1 MGLFLDG
8 PVPLDATATYTQGVP
23 IPSNLAFSQLFPRR
37 DFDSDTV
44 DFGTIVHTNR
54 AAQFRNWDGSVWTS
68 ARDTGSERRVKML
81 PLSAKLFEGEYERRQ
96 REFQANGSTFVQ
108 RLVDA
113 VYNDLD
119 NLTVQAYNRVE
130 LAWGDVL
137 ADGVLTIN
145 ENGVQQQIDY
155 MVPSNQIVA
164 PGTLWSDTTNST
176 PLTDLIAWSD
186 VYEATNGVTPGRIA
200 TSRTVRRL
208 VERNKEIIDAVYGST
223 QGKTRVTTAELNQLL
238 ESENLPSFGTDYNS
252 NFQVDTGSALTNQRV
267 LAENKLLLLPEN
279 MGELG
284 FTAWGTPTT
293 AMELQTRN
301 VQLQTASG
309 IVGVIVR
316 EDGIPFRKFTYVD
329 AVALPIIGD
338 PRKLMVSTVTA

>member
-23 IPSNLAFSQLFPRR
+23 IPSNLAFSNLFPRK
-37 DFDSDTV
+37 DFDTDTV
-44 DFGTIVHTNR
+44 DFGTIIHTNR
-54 AAQFRNWDGSVWTS
+54 AAQFRNWDGSVWVS

-96 REFQANGSTFVQ
+96 REFAANGSTFTRKLVQ
-108 RLVDA
+108 A

-119 NLTVQAYNRVE
+119 SLTSQAYNRVE

-145 ENGVQQQIDY
+145 ENGVQQQIDFG
-155 MVPSNQIVA
+155 VPGNQVTA
-164 PGTLWSDTTNST
+164 PGTLWSDKTNST
-176 PLTDLIAWSD
+176 PLSDLIAWSD

-208 VERNKEIIDAVYGST
+208 VEANKEVIDAVYGAT
-223 QGKTRVTTAELNQLL
+223 QGKTRVTTAELNALL
-238 ESENLPSFGTDYNS
+238 ESEGLPQFGTDYNS
-252 NFQVDTGSALTNQRV
+252 NFQVDTDSGLVNQRV
-267 LAENKLLLLPEN
+267 LADNKLLLLPEN
-279 MGELG
+279 MSDLG

-293 AMELQTRN
+293 AMELQSRN
-301 VQLQTASG
+301 VQLQTGAG

-316 EDGIPFRKFTYVD
+316 EDGIPFRKYTYVD
-329 AVALPIIGD
+329 AVALPVIGD
-338 PRKLMVSTVTA
+338 PRKLMISTVIA